1 MNPFIAVAV
10 LFSTALALEGGA
22 ATARELH
29 VALTGSDS
37 NDGSPAYPFRTV
49 QHAAT
54 QASSG
59 DTVTVHA
66 GTYRERVH
74 PPTGGVTF
82 QASPGDTVILS
93 GSEPVSGWTRF
104 ANDTWRLSLPS
115 ASTFGNFNPYVSFHA
130 DHPCAPK
137 TSP

>member
-1 MNPFIAVAV
+1 MIFLLSLWTACAV
-10 LFSTALALEGGA
+10 
-22 ATARELH
+22 TARELH

-115 ASTFGNFNPYVSFHA
+115 AATFGNFNPYVSFHA

-137 TSP
+137 TSPRKNKP